1 MKKFQEASEGSTIA
15 ANDSSQ
21 ALPEDFSPDDLYTL
35 KALFL
40 ELEKV
45 GCELWQ
51 NYIRGY
57 CSNTCKTVFLNV
69 KLGLRKVTY

>member
-45 GCELWQ
+45 GCEL
-51 NYIRGY
+51 
-57 CSNTCKTVFLNV
+57 
-69 KLGLRKVTY
+69 